1 MDWMYEAKLAGQR
14 AGKQEAT
21 MRITEAV
28 EKGRE
33 MLEPRQGNDL
43 YRPEEEGAKYGGCYR
58 GMAVVGAGAVVLP
71 IEDPEEGYDLTD
83 WLKQE
88 WPWAYTR
95 KVYSPCKCG
104 KPRMESMTVLR
115 ILGHLWDKH
124 VNPEGMHEPH
134 IEALDDPWTFERM
147 TDWLRSIEPAE

>member
-1 MDWMYEAKLAGQR
+1 
-14 AGKQEAT
+14 

-43 YRPEEEGAKYGGCYR
+43 YRPEEEGGKYGGCYR
-58 GMAVVGAGAVVLP
+58 GMAVVRAGAVVLP
-71 IEDPEEGYDLTD
+71 IDDDEDVEEGYDLTD
-83 WLKQE
+83 WLKQC
-88 WPWAYTR
+88 WPWTVGAEDVPFPCAC
-95 KVYSPCKCG
+95 KVVAMSG
-104 KPRMESMTVLR
+104 IHVRTASVAH

-134 IEALDDPWTFERM
+134 VEALDDPWTFERLS
-147 TDWLRSIEPAE
+147 DWLRLIEPADVVPTA